1 MSLVGAFIAIAI
13 LLGVGTQIL
22 GNSVQD
28 CTNLNDYV
36 VANGANQADGTWA
49 AQCQANNAQT
59 QNAYSLLLVV
69 LVVVAAVVILT
80 VIKLL

>member
-36 VANGANQADGTWA
+36 VADGATQADGTWA

-69 LVVVAAVVILT
+69 LVVVADVVILT